1 MCLMLDSL
9 ITSKT
14 RIKLLL
20 KFFLNSSM
28 KAYLRGLADEF
39 GESTNAIRLELNH
52 LEEAGLLN
60 SEVKGNK
67 KVYQANPLHP
77 LFHDIRSLVLK
88 HSGITQIV
96 EEVVERVGEIHKVW
110 IRGDFA
116 EGKDAGMME
125 MVVMGQN
132 IDLDYFNTLVKKAEE
147 LIKRQIHYTI
157 ISPATEAEYF
167 TPGERTLL
175 IWQK

>member
-1 MCLMLDSL
+1 MLDSL

-52 LEEAGLLN
+52 LEEAGLLK
-60 SEVKGNK
+60 SETEGNK
-67 KVYQANPLHP
+67 KVYQANSAHP
-77 LFHDIRSLVLK
+77 LFSDIRSLVLK
-88 HSGITQIV
+88 HSGITQII
-96 EEVVERVGEIHKVW
+96 EQVVEQAGDISKVW

-116 EGKDAGMME
+116 AGKDAGIME
-125 MVVMGQN
+125 MVVMGQH

-147 LIKRQIHYTI
+147 LIKRQIHYTV
-157 ISPATEAEYF
+157 ISPTAEAEYF
-167 TPGERTLL
+167 SPGEKTLL
-175 IWQK
+175 VWKK